1 MSEPR
6 HHPEPAGR
14 DPLATCMRE
23 VDLARRELR
32 AGRQVGARGP
42 DVQRLRSALLTALQG
57 YAAEITRLGAPVP
70 HRLQSE
76 IDMLRRLDHR
86 S

>member
-6 HHPEPAGR
+6 HHPDPAGR
-14 DPLATCMRE
+14 ELLASCLRE

-32 AGRQVGARGP
+32 AGRQVGVRGT
-42 DVQRLRSALLTALQG
+42 DVHRLRSALLAALEG
-57 YAAEITRLGAPVP
+57 YAAEIIRTGAPVP
-70 HRLQSE
+70 HRIQAE
-76 IDMLRRLDHR
+76 IDMYRGLDHR

>member
-6 HHPEPAGR
+6 HHPEQAGR
-14 DPLATCMRE
+14 DPLASCMRE
-23 VDLARRELR
+23 VDLARRELS

-42 DVQRLRSALLTALQG
+42 DVHRLRSALLTALEG

-70 HRLQSE
+70 HRIQAE
-76 IDMLRRLDHR
+76 IDLYRRLDHR